1 MDVVSEEIPRIL
13 FLISRAHISHP
24 AELIDLVKKNPQPIF
39 SFGLGVDSNYSLVC
53 FVEISYFKFCC
64 YLFFLL
70 IELVKSYLKTFKW

>member
-53 FVEISYFKFCC
+53 FRLETELNRMTC
-64 YLFFLL
+64 LFF
-70 IELVKSYLKTFKW
+70 S